1 MVWNSFHAC
10 FHISFFDI
18 RPFMMIFIRRVYNN
32 NCCKWP
38 QIEKKMTKIIFN
50 LHLNPI
56 KLHSHKQTKLSI
68 FLPNPSLRP
77 NEVLDCIQV
86 LFQSI
91 TRPLDFDDTRI
102 WQKMMKMDDRGNAS
116 SFDWLYRNWKP
127 LKTYSPKIPKCIF
140 QNF

>member
-1 MVWNSFHAC
+1 M
-10 FHISFFDI
+10 SFFVFLILALDHLWWFFK
-18 RPFMMIFIRRVYNN
+18 RSVYGILLKN
-32 NCCKWP
+32 KWP
-38 QIEKKMTKIIFN
+38 QIEKKWRKTMFN
-50 LHLNPI
+50 LHIFNTNEASLPHPKN
-56 KLHSHKQTKLSI
+56 QTFKPK
-68 FLPNPSLRP
+68 PNPSLRP

-127 LKTYSPKIPKCIF
+127 LKTYSPTIPKCIF

>member
-1 MVWNSFHAC
+1 MKPNDF

-38 QIEKKMTKIIFN
+38 QIEKKNEENHVQFTFKSNKASLPQTK
-50 LHLNPI
+50 
-56 KLHSHKQTKLSI
+56 TKLSI

-116 SFDWLYRNWKP
+116 SFD
-127 LKTYSPKIPKCIF
+127 
-140 QNF
+140 

>member
-1 MVWNSFHAC
+1 MARTNVVQHKILNNPYLHR
-10 FHISFFDI
+10 FFCSNNKSYHS
-18 RPFMMIFIRRVYNN
+18 VYNN

-38 QIEKKMTKIIFN
+38 QIEKKNEENHIQFTFKSNKASLPQTK
-50 LHLNPI
+50 
-56 KLHSHKQTKLSI
+56 TKLSI

-116 SFDWLYRNWKP
+116 SFD
-127 LKTYSPKIPKCIF
+127 
-140 QNF
+140 

>member
-1 MVWNSFHAC
+1 MKPNDF

-18 RPFMMIFIRRVYNN
+18 RPFMMIFIRRVYSN

-38 QIEKKMTKIIFN
+38 QIEKKNEENHIQFTFKSNKASLPQTK
-50 LHLNPI
+50 
-56 KLHSHKQTKLSI
+56 TKLSI

-140 QNF
+140 QKF